1 MPIQLHHGH
10 HQQQQGW
17 HQTQENP
24 THHTLTNVI
33 PLQDLHDDT
42 NISSH
47 NSSGDDFQHLFSPLK
62 FLTAL
67 DSERSEQQQRGPSGE
82 NNGSNRYVKFSIS
95 RKKNLLLLFFVK

>member
-1 MPIQLHHGH
+1 MPVQLHHGH
-10 HQQQQGW
+10 HQQQAQQQQQGW

-62 FLTAL
+62 FLTL
-67 DSERSEQQQRGPSGE
+67 SRSEAD
-82 NNGSNRYVKFSIS
+82 
-95 RKKNLLLLFFVK
+95 NLRSDLSFLYLHHIYYNQSCLFFE

>member
-1 MPIQLHHGH
+1 MPVQLHHGH
-10 HQQQQGW
+10 HQQQQQQGW

-67 DSERSEQQQRGPSGE
+67 DSERSEQQTQQQRGPSGE
-82 NNGSNRYVKFSIS
+82 NNGSNRYVI
-95 RKKNLLLLFFVK
+95 